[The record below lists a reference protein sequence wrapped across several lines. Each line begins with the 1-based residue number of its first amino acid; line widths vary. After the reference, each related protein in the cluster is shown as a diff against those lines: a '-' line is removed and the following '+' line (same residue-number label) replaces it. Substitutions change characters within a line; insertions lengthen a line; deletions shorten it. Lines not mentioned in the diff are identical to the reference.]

1 MTLAMMSHLFRA
13 EFVAFLR
20 PRQRNPVCGSVVL
33 KLRVQAVVGFRH
45 LLDVGVLRCHLLVVN
60 GSRTVEVG
68 HAKANSC
75 ERNLVPF
82 LSGLTTLVVEHFE
95 IVEQILNLFVA
106 NVKKH
111 PH

>member
-1 MTLAMMSHLFRA
+1 M
-13 EFVAFLR
+13 
-20 PRQRNPVCGSVVL
+20 CGSVVL
-33 KLRVQAVVGFRH
+33 KLRVQAVMGVRH
-45 LLDVGVLRCHLLVVN
+45 LSDVGVLRCHLFVVN

-68 HAKANSC
+68 HAKPNSC

-82 LSGLTTLVVEHFE
+82 LSGSTTLVVEHFE
-95 IVEQILNLFVA
+95 IVEQILNLFVV